1 MKAVIH
7 KSLKS
12 GINRNNRLELEFR
25 TDVFRFLFS
34 GKGRTPPSGR
44 GLFYDLKD
52 FDTTYFGD
60 NWHNIIVYD
69 KLGDGC
75 CVEFPLRLESRI
87 KWSAVV
93 YNSDGSSKPKLF
105 NEMISV
111 TLVKTRC

>member
-52 FDTTYFGD
+52 FDTTYFSD
-60 NWHNIIVYD
+60 NWHIVYD